1 MPQDKQTGEEDVLR
15 SLLVAGAIFG
25 VAQAAVAQADLVN
38 GKRVFTTCSYCH
50 GPQGEGAGVGPP
62 LKGIVGHKAAAVPG
76 FPYSDAMK
84 ASGITWTPDQLASFL
99 AHPMQTVKGT
109 RMAFPGVAK
118 PKDLEDV
125 IAYLKTLK

>member
-1 MPQDKQTGEEDVLR
+1 VLR
-15 SLLVAGAIFG
+15 FLLTAAAVLGL
-25 VAQAAVAQADLVN
+25 AQAAPAQPDFAN

-50 GPQGEGAGVGPP
+50 GANGEGAGVGPP
-62 LKGIVGHKAAAVPG
+62 LKGIVGRKAGLAPG
-76 FPYSDAMK
+76 YPYSDAMK
-84 ASGITWTPDQLASFL
+84 ASGLTWTPGQLATFL

-118 PKDLEDV
+118 PKDLADV